1 MQREETEQETV
12 EKISR
17 ELQENGWQL
26 LFNALT
32 IHQNTSDSSR
42 RTVRL
47 ECLDHIRQQL
57 DKLYALESTLD
68 NCNYG
73 KLQSCHDTSYVEENQ
88 QLQQALEQKIVDS

>member
-1 MQREETEQETV
+1 MQQEQTEQETI

-32 IHQNTSDSSR
+32 IHREATDSGR

-47 ECLDHIRQQL
+47 ECLNHIRQQL

-68 NCNYG
+68 NCPP
-73 KLQSCHDTSYVEENQ
+73 KLQSLSSYDVPCNEERSQ
-88 QLQQALEQKIVDS
+88 PLEQKIADS